1 MFIRVSSMLYG
12 KSDLMYK
19 QFLGS
24 RKVKNEQLPL
34 CLFRQLWA
42 YLRELLLFA
51 RARHRPKGKHFAFQ
65 RAWVTQRS
73 DTFLSKEIRNIT
85 KVEYAN
91 LKTKAPSCTLNVI
104 FNLFKFIF
112 KNEIMMGLVIHLC
125 RNSCCVSPMSYINRK
140 TTTLCSMRSRHCVH
154 LLYGNAV

>member
-1 MFIRVSSMLYG
+1 
-12 KSDLMYK
+12 MYK

-125 RNSCCVSPMSYINRK
+125 CNSCCVSPMSYI
-140 TTTLCSMRSRHCVH
+140 LHCVPCVPGIVFICYTEM
-154 LLYGNAV
+154 LCKRKILSSIQEG